1 MAALPAPGRRRDAI
15 GRAAFPEHF
24 PPHESTHMKRQRAT
38 VIVEVDGKILLVEN
52 RGGLILLPGGGIN
65 PQESGLH
72 AAARELAEETCLTAD
87 ALQFLFSHESQ
98 TNWHHVFHASASGT
112 PLAGDDAVAL
122 QYFDQDDLT
131 LSGRMSAATRKIL
144 DRFLDSRSAS
154 DCPCNASRG

>member
-15 GRAAFPEHF
+15 GRVTFPEHF

-65 PQESGLH
+65 PQESGLQ
-72 AAARELAEETCLTAD
+72 AAARELAEETCLIAD
-87 ALQFLFSHESQ
+87 SLQFLFSHESQ

-131 LSGRMSAATRKIL
+131 LSGRMSAATREIL
-144 DRFLDSRSAS
+144 ERFLGNRRES
-154 DCPCNASRG
+154 DCLCYGSRC